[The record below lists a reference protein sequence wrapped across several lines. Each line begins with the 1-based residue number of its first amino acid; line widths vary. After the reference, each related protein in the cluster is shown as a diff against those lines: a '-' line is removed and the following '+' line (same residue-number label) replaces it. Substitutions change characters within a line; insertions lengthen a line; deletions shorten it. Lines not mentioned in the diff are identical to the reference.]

1 MVRIRLRRMGLRSRP
16 TYRVVVI
23 DSRKARD
30 GKYIESLGNYDPRSK
45 LLNLDPERVQF
56 WLGRGAKASDTVDRL
71 VKRFVRQQ
79 VPAAAPEPGSEPE
92 AAPETATIATPDTT
106 PAPEAAS

>member
-1 MVRIRLRRMGLRSRP
+1 MGLRSRP

-45 LLNLDPERVQF
+45 LLNLDAERVRF
-56 WLGRGAKASDTVDRL
+56 WLGRGAQASDTVDRL
-71 VKRFVRQQ
+71 VKRFVKQHAPATE
-79 VPAAAPEPGSEPE
+79 PAAVAETE
-92 AAPETATIATPDTT
+92 AATTATPDT
-106 PAPEAAS
+106 APEAAS

>member
-1 MVRIRLRRMGLRSRP
+1 MGLRSRP

-45 LLNLDPERVQF
+45 LLNLDAERVRF
-56 WLGRGAKASDTVDRL
+56 WLGRGAQASDTVDRL
-71 VKRFVRQQ
+71 VKRFAHQQ
-79 VPAAAPEPGSEPE
+79 TPAALPEAGSEPE
-92 AAPETATIATPDTT
+92 AAPEAATIATPDTT
-106 PAPEAAS
+106 PAPETAS